1 MMAREPCRW
10 PQRVALLAEG
20 VGRNCWSPR
29 SGVAVTPS
37 PSSRRAWVEIFI
49 PRPIGLLLHVA
60 LLAEGV
66 GRNQPSG
73 VPVVV
78 PNGVALLAEGVGR
91 NHTDTRRGGRL
102 VGVALLAEGVGR
114 NLQP

>member
-1 MMAREPCRW
+1 M
-10 PQRVALLAEG
+10 
-20 VGRNCWSPR
+20 
-29 SGVAVTPS
+29 TPS